1 MYVLVRYIVF
11 IFPCADDDD
20 DRSLFY
26 TKLSL
31 QFWRFLLF
39 ARTKEQNQ
47 IGVSNFNFE
56 VLAFFSK
63 NPKLRHP

>member
-1 MYVLVRYIVF
+1 MYELVRYIVF

-26 TKLSL
+26 AKLSL

-47 IGVSNFNFE
+47 I
-56 VLAFFSK
+56 
-63 NPKLRHP
+63 